1 MSAIVVRRSYFYAA
15 ALLGLQLFAVGLSDL
30 FGALLERLLAPA
42 VIGTPELA
50 ATRLSLSVALVL
62 VGLPLW
68 AIHWSV
74 AQRMARR
81 TEEQHARLRRVYGYL
96 VLLIAV
102 LTVLFA
108 LRDLFAVLF
117 GAVVAE
123 QAGLQ
128 AANAIGGI
136 VVQGGIWA
144 YHWRVF
150 SADRAAVEPAEGT
163 ATLRRWYLLLAQA
176 ISLSLASVAAIVLIH
191 QLLQQIL
198 VPAIDATLGIGESLA
213 MLIAALAVWLPHHL
227 WADWLVR
234 APSPLRAD
242 ELRSTLR
249 QVYAALV
256 ITATAIAAL
265 GGMTALLYAVLLAG
279 FGGATWQSLLVD
291 QTGALATVIV
301 AAPLWAYHRRQLAN
315 EARMSAQAARVATA
329 QHVIGYLMAA
339 IGLAALFFGLG
350 ELLSTLLR
358 SVLAPDVFGAGW
370 REPLSRALA
379 LTVVAL
385 PVYGITAQA
394 MERRAHATPA
404 EERTLAR
411 RIYLYAALLFGLAAT
426 VSAVVALLRL
436 VLSALLGAPAPDL
449 PIELGR
455 WVGYTLP
462 GAAIAVFYALR
473 LRRAS
478 VLQSDIGA
486 GITIAIVADEP
497 LRHALVAACARE
509 ASRAT
514 ILAGG
519 GDELAPTIA
528 AIGAAD
534 ILVATLAPA
543 LDGPLAASIHAFGGR
558 RLLLATDTCGYE
570 IIGPRRSDAALVR
583 AAAQAVRASV
593 SPKASGEMAPGSPG
607 GAAVAISD
615 SQGA

>member
-30 FGALLERLLAPA
+30 FGVLFERLFAPA

-50 ATRLSLSVALVL
+50 AMRLSLSVALVL

-74 AQRMARR
+74 VQRMARR

-96 VLLIAV
+96 VLLVAA

-108 LRDLFAVLF
+108 LRDLLAVLF
-117 GAVVAE
+117 GAVVSEA
-123 QAGLQ
+123 AGQQ
-128 AANAIGGI
+128 AATAIAGI
-136 VVQGGIWA
+136 VVQGSIWA

-150 SADRAAVEPAEGT
+150 SADRATVEPSEGT
-163 ATLRRWYLLLAQA
+163 ATLRRWYLLLVQA
-176 ISLSLASVAAIVLIH
+176 SSLSLASVAALVLIH

-198 VPAIDATLGIGESLA
+198 VPALDATLGIGESLA

-234 APSPLRAD
+234 VPSPLRAD

-256 ITATAIAAL
+256 ITATAVAAL
-265 GGMTALLYAVLLAG
+265 GGMAVLLYAVLLAS
-279 FGGATWQSLLVD
+279 FGGATWQSLLID
-291 QTGALATVIV
+291 QTPALATVII
-301 AAPLWAYHRRQLAN
+301 AAPLWAYHRRQLAT

-329 QHVIGYLMAA
+329 QHVIGYLTAA

-358 SVLAPDVFGAGW
+358 SVLAPDMFGAGW
-370 REPLSRALA
+370 REPLSRGLA

-385 PVYGITAQA
+385 PVYSITAQA

-411 RIYLYAALLFGLAAT
+411 RIYLYAALLFGIAAT
-426 VSAVVALLRL
+426 VIAVVALLRL
-436 VLSALLGAPAPDL
+436 VLSALLGAPVSDL

-455 WVGYTLP
+455 WAGYTLP
-462 GAAIAVFYALR
+462 GAAIAVLYALR
-473 LRRAS
+473 LHRAS

-486 GITIAIVADEP
+486 GITIAIVAEE
-497 LRHALVAACARE
+497 LLQHALVAACARE
-509 ASRAT
+509 ASGAT
-514 ILAGG
+514 ILSGG
-519 GDELAPTIA
+519 ADALSPTIA

-534 ILVATLAPA
+534 ILITTLEIA
-543 LDGPLAASIHAFGGR
+543 LEGPLAASIHAFSGR
-558 RLLLATDTCGYE
+558 RLLVAADTCGYE
-570 IIGPRRSDAALVR
+570 IIGLRRSDAALVR
-583 AAAQAVRASV
+583 AAAQAVRAAV
-593 SPKASGEMAPGSPG
+593 LGMTPGSTAPESPV
-607 GAAVAISD
+607 GAARATSNM
-615 SQGA
+615 QGS

>member
-50 ATRLSLSVALVL
+50 AMRLSLSVALL
-62 VGLPLW
+62 IVGLPLW

-74 AQRMARR
+74 VQRMACRP
-81 TEEQHARLRRVYGYL
+81 EEQHARLRRVYGYL
-96 VLLIAV
+96 VLLVAV

-108 LRDLFAVLF
+108 LRDLL
-117 GAVVAE
+117 AVVFGTVLSEA
-123 QAGLQ
+123 AGQQ
-128 AANAIGGI
+128 AATAIAGI
-136 VVQGGIWA
+136 VVQGSIWV

-150 SADRAAVEPAEGT
+150 SADRATVEPAGGT
-163 ATLRRWYLLLAQA
+163 ATLRRWYLLLVQA
-176 ISLSLASVAAIVLIH
+176 ISLSLASVAAIVLI
-191 QLLQQIL
+191 QLLLEQSL
-198 VPAIDATLGIGESLA
+198 APAIDTRLGIGESLA
-213 MLIAALAVWLPHHL
+213 MLIAALVVWLPHHL

-234 APSPLRAD
+234 ASSPLRAD

-249 QVYAALV
+249 QVYLALV
-256 ITATAIAAL
+256 FTTTAVAAL
-265 GGMTALLYAVLLAG
+265 GGMAVVLYAVLLSG
-279 FGGATWQSLLVD
+279 FGGATWQSVLVD
-291 QTGALATVIV
+291 HTRALATVIV
-301 AAPLWAYHRRQLAN
+301 AAPLWVYHRRQLSI
-315 EARMSAQAARVATA
+315 EARISAQAARLATA

-358 SVLAPDVFGAGW
+358 SVLAPAVFGVGW

-394 MERRAHATPA
+394 MERSARATPA

-411 RIYLYAALLFGLAAT
+411 RIYLYAALLFGIAAT
-426 VSAVVALLRL
+426 IIAVVALLRL
-436 VLSALLGAPAPDL
+436 VLSALLGAAVSDL
-449 PIELGR
+449 PIALGR

-462 GAAIAVFYALR
+462 GAAIAVLYAWR

-509 ASRAT
+509 ASAAT
-514 ILAGG
+514 MLSGG
-519 GDELAPTIA
+519 TDAVVPAIA

-534 ILVATLAPA
+534 ILLTTLALA
-543 LDGPLAASIHAFGGR
+543 LEGPLVAPIHRFGGR
-558 RLLLATDTCGYE
+558 RLLLASDMCGYE
-570 IIGPRRSDAALVR
+570 IIGPRRSDAAIVR
-583 AAAQAVRASV
+583 AAAQAVRAAV
-593 SPKASGEMAPGSPG
+593 LDMTPDERVPEPAAKAAMAIPGSKG
-607 GAAVAISD
+607 S
-615 SQGA
+615 

>member
-15 ALLGLQLFAVGLSDL
+15 ALLGLELLAVGLSDL
-30 FGALLERLLAPA
+30 FAALLERLFAPA
-42 VIGTPELA
+42 VVGTPELA
-50 ATRLSLSVALVL
+50 AMRLSLSVALVI

-74 AQRMARR
+74 AQSMARR
-81 TEEQHARLRRVYGYL
+81 PDEQHARLRRLYGYL
-96 VLLIAV
+96 VLFVAV

-108 LRDLFAVLF
+108 LRDLFAALF
-117 GAVVAE
+117 GAVAAE
-123 QAGLQ
+123 QAGVQ
-128 AANAIGGI
+128 VATAIAGI
-136 VVQGGIWA
+136 VVQSSIWA

-150 SADRAAVEPAEGT
+150 SADRAVVEPVEGT
-163 ATLRRWYLLLAQA
+163 ATLRRWYMLLAQA

-191 QLLQQIL
+191 QLLQLIL
-198 VPAIDATLGIGESLA
+198 VPAIDARSGVGESLA
-213 MLIAALAVWLPHHL
+213 MLIAALAIWLPHHL

-249 QVYAALV
+249 QVYLALV
-256 ITATAIAAL
+256 ITATAVAAL
-265 GGMTALLYAVLLAG
+265 GGLATLLYAALLAG
-279 FGGATWQSLLVD
+279 FGGAAWQSLLID
-291 QTGALATVIV
+291 HTGALATVII
-301 AAPLWAYHRRQLAN
+301 AAPLWVYHRRQLAN
-315 EARMSAQAARVATA
+315 EARMSAQAARLATA
-329 QHVIGYLMAA
+329 QHIIGYLMAA

-358 SVLAPDVFGAGW
+358 MVLAPDVFGVGW

-411 RIYLYAALLFGLAAT
+411 RVYLYAALLFGIAT
-426 VSAVVALLRL
+426 TVIAVVTLLRL
-436 VLSALLGAPAPDL
+436 VLSALLGAPASDL
-449 PIELGR
+449 PLELGR
-455 WVGYTLP
+455 WLGYTLP
-462 GAAIAVFYALR
+462 GAAIAVLYTLQ

-486 GITIAIVADEP
+486 GITIAIIADEP

-509 ASRAT
+509 ASKAT
-514 ILAGG
+514 ILSGG
-519 GDELAPTIA
+519 ADAPAPTIA
-528 AIGAAD
+528 AISAAD
-534 ILVATLAPA
+534 MLVVTLALA

-558 RLLLATDTCGYE
+558 RLLLATDTRGYD

-583 AAAQAVRASV
+583 ATAQAVRATV
-593 SPKASGEMAPGSPG
+593 SAKVSDTVAPEAPVV
-607 GAAVAISD
+607 AAV
-615 SQGA
+615 